1 MSQDN
6 DKKKQVRVWCDGCY
20 DMVHFGH
27 ANSLRQAKALGGYL
41 IVGVHTDEEISKH
54 KGPPVFSQQERYKM
68 VRGIKWVD
76 EVVEGAPYVT
86 TLDTLD
92 RYGCDFCVHG
102 DDITMTADGVD
113 TYHLVK
119 SAGRYKEVSRTAGV
133 STTDVVG
140 RMLLLTREH
149 FRQGEREYE
158 VSRESSSTMGLDST
172 ARSPWT
178 RCSQFLPTTSKII
191 HFSDGK
197 EPKPG
202 DKIVYVAGAF
212 DVFHVGHLD
221 FLEQARKLG
230 DFLIVGLHTDP
241 VVNRYKGSNYPIM
254 NLHERVLSVLAC
266 KYVSEVVIGAPYA
279 VTKDLMEHFKV
290 DVVCHGKT
298 HISPDIDGRD
308 PYLEPKAQGKFVT
321 IDSQNDMTT
330 EKIVNRIIMH
340 RLEYE
345 ERNRN
350 KEKKELAAYEAHMKN
365 IQSKVPCSNHCSNS
379 KLNSSIGGSQP
390 TNVSN

>member
-1 MSQDN
+1 MIPN
-6 DKKKQVRVWCDGCY
+6 KFNFFFR
-20 DMVHFGH
+20 
-27 ANSLRQAKALGGYL
+27 
-41 IVGVHTDEEISKH
+41 
-54 KGPPVFSQQERYKM
+54 
-68 VRGIKWVD
+68 
-76 EVVEGAPYVT
+76 
-86 TLDTLD
+86 
-92 RYGCDFCVHG
+92 
-102 DDITMTADGVD
+102 
-113 TYHLVK
+113 
-119 SAGRYKEVSRTAGV
+119 EVSRTAGV

-197 EPKPG
+197 EPKVLFCFRTVHYICEKLTGLYCLYIYSFQPG

-221 FLEQARKLG
+221 FLEQAHKLG

-266 KYVSEVVIGAPYA
+266 KV
-279 VTKDLMEHFKV
+279 
-290 DVVCHGKT
+290 
-298 HISPDIDGRD
+298 
-308 PYLEPKAQGKFVT
+308 
-321 IDSQNDMTT
+321 
-330 EKIVNRIIMH
+330 
-340 RLEYE
+340 
-345 ERNRN
+345 
-350 KEKKELAAYEAHMKN
+350 
-365 IQSKVPCSNHCSNS
+365 
-379 KLNSSIGGSQP
+379 
-390 TNVSN
+390 